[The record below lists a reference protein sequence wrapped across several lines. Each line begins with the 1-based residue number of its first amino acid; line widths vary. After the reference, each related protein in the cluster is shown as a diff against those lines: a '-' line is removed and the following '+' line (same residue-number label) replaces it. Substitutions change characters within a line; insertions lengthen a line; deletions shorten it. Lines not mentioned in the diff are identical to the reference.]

1 MCVKY
6 SSHLVFN
13 QNHRIS
19 FPYTTHFVFAII
31 SFWNFLRKNKLY
43 AAVNL
48 VGLTVS
54 MAFVLL
60 LAVYIQR
67 QLTTDSFQQNADRIY
82 VVANEDNVTMGYW
95 LDKHLKNNF
104 PEIEK
109 GCCVANIASAAAFN
123 IDGERVYGST
133 MAADSTFFEMF
144 SYDLV
149 EGNKADWR
157 VSQDR
162 CMVSREFAN
171 AHFGDKD
178 PLGQTISLNYEGSFQ
193 LTVCGVY
200 EDFGNSIL
208 KAPDVLIRGDLM
220 PKINSSHDEFMSNAG
235 GGICFVMAYPGA
247 DLQGRHD
254 DILDWCE
261 ENFWVY
267 KSQYDKVRIIPLRDM
282 YFLNEGIRYG
292 SDTIQFGNRSF
303 VNLLLAMCI
312 LLLAF
317 AVLNYINMTTALT
330 GFRAKEMATRRLVGA
345 DKRSIFFKVISEST
359 LICGISMLLAILLA
373 EALAPTAS
381 RILEYQVSVF
391 KAVTPVNILLVLG
404 FILVLGILA
413 GIVPALLIQKAQ
425 PIEIVRGTLRLKTKT
440 VYSKVIIVVQN
451 VVAVVMLVSALT
463 IGLQIRHMVSADL
476 GYNTKDIL
484 VVDNAFGQTGQ
495 IRPLLDK
502 WREEPCVEEVGQG
515 DGIPLGGTNNWTMEM
530 PDGHWV
536 SFQQIQGDDKYFD
549 ILGLKVKQDNHQ
561 PNKWWLNEYAFKQIG
576 IEETATEFQTAQNGT
591 RSIGGIYY
599 DFKIRPLE
607 QDQSAAMIY
616 NRGENPDDDYP
627 WVLLVKTTGDQ
638 AAAKKQVEAACKEVF
653 PDRLFE
659 AQYIEE
665 MIEDGFA
672 DESRVLNIVLIFTL
686 LSILVSAL
694 GLFAMSSYY
703 MQQEIR
709 SVSVKKV
716 FGADY
721 SGVLKELVLSFMKM
735 VGIAFVIGVPIAWFI
750 MSRWLSGYGHR
761 INLYW
766 WIFVVA
772 GLIVALIAIASV
784 LYQSIKTART
794 NPAEALKKE

>member
-1 MCVKY
+1 MK
-6 SSHLVFN
+6 
-13 QNHRIS
+13 
-19 FPYTTHFVFAII
+19 

-123 IDGERVYGST
+123 INGERVYGST

-178 PLGQTISLNYEGSFQ
+178 PLGQIISFNYEGSFQ

-208 KAPDVLIRGDLM
+208 KAPDVLIRGDIM
-220 PKINSSHDEFMSNAG
+220 PKINSSHDEYMSNAG

-463 IGLQIRHMVSADL
+463 IGLQIRHMISADL

-484 VVDNAFGQTGQ
+484 VVDNAFGQAGQ

-627 WVLLVKTTGDQ
+627 WILLVKTTGDQ

-735 VGIAFVIGVPIAWFI
+735 VGIAFVIGVPIAWLI
-750 MSRWLSGYGHR
+750 MNHWLSGYGHR

>member
-1 MCVKY
+1 MK
-6 SSHLVFN
+6 
-13 QNHRIS
+13 
-19 FPYTTHFVFAII
+19 

-67 QLTTDSFQQNADRIY
+67 QLTTDSFQKNADRIY
-82 VVANEDNVTMGYW
+82 VIANEDNVTMGYW

-144 SYDLV
+144 SYDLL

-178 PLGQTISLNYEGSFQ
+178 PLGQIISFNYDGSFQ

-208 KAPDVLIRGDLM
+208 KAPDVLIRGDIM

-330 GFRAKEMATRRLVGA
+330 GFRAKEMATRRLVGS
-345 DKRSIFFKVISEST
+345 DKRSIFLKVISEST
-359 LICGISMLLAILLA
+359 IICGISMLLAILLA
-373 EALAPTAS
+373 EALSPLAS
-381 RILEYQVSVF
+381 QILKYQVSIF
-391 KAVTPVNILLVLG
+391 KAVMPVNVLLVLG
-404 FILVLGILA
+404 FIALLGVLS
-413 GIVPALLIQKAQ
+413 GIVPAMLIQQAQ

-440 VYSKVIIVVQN
+440 VYSKVIIIVQN

-463 IGLQIRHMVSADL
+463 MGLQIRHMISADL

-495 IRPLLDK
+495 IRPLLD
-502 WREEPCVEEVGQG
+502 RLRAEPCVEEVGQG
-515 DGIPLGGTNNWTMEM
+515 DGIPLGGTNNLTMEM

-561 PNKWWLNEYAFKQIG
+561 RAWWLNEYAFKQIG
-576 IEETATEFQTAQNGT
+576 IEETATEFQSAKNGT
-591 RSIGGIYY
+591 RQIGGIYY

-607 QDQSAAMIY
+607 EDQSAAMIY

-627 WVLLVKTTGDQ
+627 WILLVKTTGDQ

-686 LSILVSAL
+686 LFILMSAL

-750 MSRWLSGYGHR
+750 MNRWLSGYGHR
-761 INLYW
+761 IDLYW
-766 WIFVVA
+766 WIFALA
-772 GLIVALIAIASV
+772 GLTVVFIAAISV

>member
-1 MCVKY
+1 MK
-6 SSHLVFN
+6 
-13 QNHRIS
+13 
-19 FPYTTHFVFAII
+19 

-178 PLGQTISLNYEGSFQ
+178 PLGQIISFNYEGSFQ

-220 PKINSSHDEFMSNAG
+220 PLINTSHDEYMSNAG

-247 DLQGRHD
+247 DLQARHS

-330 GFRAKEMATRRLVGA
+330 GFRAKEMATRRLVGS
-345 DKRSIFFKVISEST
+345 DKRSIFLKVISEST

-373 EALAPTAS
+373 EALSPLAS
-381 RILEYQVSVF
+381 QILKYQVSIF
-391 KAVTPVNILLVLG
+391 KAVMPVNVLLVLG
-404 FILVLGILA
+404 FIALLGVLS
-413 GIVPALLIQKAQ
+413 GIVPALLIQQAQ

-440 VYSKVIIVVQN
+440 VYSKVIIIVQN

-463 IGLQIRHMVSADL
+463 MGLQIRHMISADL

-495 IRPLLDK
+495 IRPLLD
-502 WREEPCVEEVGQG
+502 RLRAEPCVEEVGQG

-561 PNKWWLNEYAFKQIG
+561 RAWWLNEYAFKQIG
-576 IEETATEFQTAQNGT
+576 IEETATEFQSAKNGT
-591 RSIGGIYY
+591 RQIGGIYY

-607 QDQSAAMIY
+607 EDQSAAMIY

-627 WVLLVKTTGDQ
+627 WILLVKTTGDQ

-686 LSILVSAL
+686 LFILMSAL

-750 MSRWLSGYGHR
+750 MNRWLSGYGHR
-761 INLYW
+761 IDLYW
-766 WIFVVA
+766 WIFALA
-772 GLIVALIAIASV
+772 GLTVAFIAAISV

>member
-1 MCVKY
+1 MK
-6 SSHLVFN
+6 
-13 QNHRIS
+13 
-19 FPYTTHFVFAII
+19 

-144 SYDLV
+144 SYDLL

-178 PLGQTISLNYEGSFQ
+178 PLGQIISFNYEGSFQ

-208 KAPDVLIRGDLM
+208 KAPDVLIRGDIM
-220 PKINSSHDEFMSNAG
+220 PKINSSHDEYMSNAG

-247 DLQGRHD
+247 DLQAKHS

-484 VVDNAFGQTGQ
+484 VVDNAFGQAGQ

-638 AAAKKQVEAACKEVF
+638 ATAKKRVEAIAGEVF
-653 PDRLFE
+653 PGRLFE

-794 NPAEALKKE
+794 NPAESLKKE

>member
-1 MCVKY
+1 MK
-6 SSHLVFN
+6 
-13 QNHRIS
+13 
-19 FPYTTHFVFAII
+19 

-178 PLGQTISLNYEGSFQ
+178 PLGQIISFNYEGSFQ

-208 KAPDVLIRGDLM
+208 KAPDVLIRGDIM
-220 PKINSSHDEFMSNAG
+220 PKINSSHDEYMSNAG

-247 DLQGRHD
+247 DLQARHS

-495 IRPLLDK
+495 IRPLLD
-502 WREEPCVEEVGQG
+502 RLRAEPCVEEVGQG

-530 PDGHWV
+530 LDGHWV

-576 IEETATEFQTAQNGT
+576 IEETAMEFQSAKNGT
-591 RSIGGIYY
+591 RAIGGIYY

-616 NRGENPDDDYP
+616 NRGENPNDDYP
-627 WVLLVKTTGDQ
+627 WVLLVKTTGDK

>member
-1 MCVKY
+1 MK
-6 SSHLVFN
+6 
-13 QNHRIS
+13 
-19 FPYTTHFVFAII
+19 
-31 SFWNFLRKNKLY
+31 SFWNFLKKNKLY
-43 AAVNL
+43 GAINL

-60 LAVYIQR
+60 LAVYVQR
-67 QLTTDSFQQNADRIY
+67 QLSTDSFQENADRIY
-82 VVANEDNVTMGYW
+82 VIANEDNVTMGYW

-109 GCCVANIASAAAFN
+109 GCCVANMSSSAAFS

-133 MAADSTFFEMF
+133 MAADSTFFEIF

-149 EGNKADWR
+149 KGNKADWR
-157 VSQDR
+157 VSWDR
-162 CMVSREFAN
+162 CMVSEEFAN
-171 AHFGDKD
+171 ANFGEKD
-178 PLGQTISLNYEGSFQ
+178 PIGQIIQFNYEGTFP
-193 LTVCGVY
+193 LTVCGIY
-200 EDFGNSIL
+200 KEFGNSIL
-208 KAPDVLIRGDLM
+208 KAPDVLVRGEMM
-220 PKINSSHDEFMSNAG
+220 PKTNSSHDEYMSNAG

-247 DLQGRHD
+247 DLLARQD
-254 DILDWCE
+254 DILSWCE
-261 ENFWVY
+261 EHFWVY

-303 VNLLLAMCI
+303 VNLLLAMCL

-345 DKRSIFFKVISEST
+345 EKRSIFLKVISEST
-359 LICGISMLLAILLA
+359 IICAISMLLAILLA

-627 WVLLVKTTGDQ
+627 WILLVKTTGDQ
-638 AAAKKQVEAACKEVF
+638 AAAKKRVEAIAAEVF
-653 PDRLFE
+653 PGRLFE

-672 DESRVLNIVLIFTL
+672 DESRVLKIVLIFTL

-735 VGIAFVIGVPIAWFI
+735 VGIAFVIGVPIAWLI

-761 INLYW
+761 IDLHW
-766 WIFVVA
+766 WIFALA
-772 GLIVALIAIASV
+772 GLAVAFIAAISV

>member
-1 MCVKY
+1 MK
-6 SSHLVFN
+6 
-13 QNHRIS
+13 
-19 FPYTTHFVFAII
+19 
-31 SFWNFLRKNKLY
+31 SFWNFLKKNKLY
-43 AAVNL
+43 GAINL

-60 LAVYIQR
+60 LAAYIQR
-67 QLTTDSFQQNADRIY
+67 QLTTDSFQKNADRIY
-82 VVANEDNVTMGYW
+82 VIANEDNVTMGYW

-109 GCCVANIASAAAFN
+109 GCCVANVASADAFT
-123 IDGERVYGST
+123 IGGELVYGST

-157 VSQDR
+157 VSWDR

-171 AHFGDKD
+171 VHFGDKD
-178 PLGQTISLNYEGSFQ
+178 PIGQVVTYNNGNYQ
-193 LTVCGVY
+193 LTVCGIY

-208 KAPDVLIRGDLM
+208 KAPDVLLRGEIM
-220 PKINSSHDEFMSNAG
+220 TKINSANNEGMSNAG
-235 GGICFVMAYPGA
+235 SGICFVMAYPDA
-247 DLQGRHD
+247 DLQARQG

-261 ENFWVY
+261 KNFWVY
-267 KSQYDKVRIIPLRDM
+267 KSQYDKVRLIPLRDM

-303 VNLLLAMCI
+303 VNLLLAMCL

-345 DKRSIFFKVISEST
+345 DKRSIFLKVISEST

-381 RILEYQVSVF
+381 RILEYQVSIF
-391 KAVTPVNILLVLG
+391 KAITPVNVLLVLG
-404 FILVLGILA
+404 FIVILGILS
-413 GIVPALLIQKAQ
+413 GLVPALLIQKAQ

-440 VYSKVIIVVQN
+440 VYSKVIIIVQN
-451 VVAVVMLVSALT
+451 VVAIIMLVSALT
-463 IGLQIRHMVSADL
+463 MGLQIRHMISADL

-495 IRPLLDK
+495 IRPLLD
-502 WREEPCVEEVGQG
+502 RLRAEPCVEEVGQG
-515 DGIPLGGTNNWTMEM
+515 DGIPLGGTNNWTMELA
-530 PDGHWV
+530 DGRWV

-561 PNKWWLNEYAFKQIG
+561 RAWWLNEYAFKQIG
-576 IEETATEFQTAQNGT
+576 IEETATEFQSAKNGT
-591 RSIGGIYY
+591 RQIGGIYY

-607 QDQSAAMIY
+607 ADQSAALIY

-750 MSRWLSGYGHR
+750 MNRWLSGYGHR
-761 INLYW
+761 INLHW
-766 WIFVVA
+766 WIFALA
-772 GLIVALIAIASV
+772 GLAVAIIAAISV
-784 LYQSIKTART
+784 LYQSVKTAQT

>member
-1 MCVKY
+1 MK
-6 SSHLVFN
+6 
-13 QNHRIS
+13 
-19 FPYTTHFVFAII
+19 

-109 GCCVANIASAAAFN
+109 GCCVSNIASAAAFN

-178 PLGQTISLNYEGSFQ
+178 PLGQIISFNYEGSFQ

-220 PKINSSHDEFMSNAG
+220 PLINTSHDEYMSNAG

-247 DLQGRHD
+247 DLQARHS

-330 GFRAKEMATRRLVGA
+330 GFRAKEMATRRLVGS
-345 DKRSIFFKVISEST
+345 DKRSIFLKVISEST

-373 EALAPTAS
+373 EALSPLAS
-381 RILEYQVSVF
+381 QILKYQVSIF
-391 KAVTPVNILLVLG
+391 KAVMPVNVLLVLG
-404 FILVLGILA
+404 FIALLGVLS
-413 GIVPALLIQKAQ
+413 GIVPALLIQQAQ

-440 VYSKVIIVVQN
+440 VYSKVIIIVQN

-463 IGLQIRHMVSADL
+463 MGLQIRHMISADL

-495 IRPLLDK
+495 IRPLLD
-502 WREEPCVEEVGQG
+502 RLRAEPCVEEVGQG
-515 DGIPLGGTNNWTMEM
+515 DGIPLGGTNNLTMEM

-561 PNKWWLNEYAFKQIG
+561 RAWWLNEYAFKQIG
-576 IEETATEFQTAQNGT
+576 IEETATEFQSAKNGT
-591 RSIGGIYY
+591 SQIGGIYY

-607 QDQSAAMIY
+607 EDQSAAMIY

-627 WVLLVKTTGDQ
+627 WILLVKTTGDH

-659 AQYIEE
+659 AQYIEG

-686 LSILVSAL
+686 LFILMSAL

-750 MSRWLSGYGHR
+750 MNRWLSGYGHR
-761 INLYW
+761 IDLYW
-766 WIFVVA
+766 WIFALA
-772 GLIVALIAIASV
+772 GLTVAFIAAISV

>member
-1 MCVKY
+1 MK
-6 SSHLVFN
+6 
-13 QNHRIS
+13 
-19 FPYTTHFVFAII
+19 

-43 AAVNL
+43 AVVNL

-178 PLGQTISLNYEGSFQ
+178 PLGQIISFNYEGSFQ

-247 DLQGRHD
+247 DLQARHS

-638 AAAKKQVEAACKEVF
+638 AATKERVEAIAGEVF
-653 PDRLFE
+653 PGRLFE

-735 VGIAFVIGVPIAWFI
+735 VGIAFVIGVPIAWLI
-750 MSRWLSGYGHR
+750 MNRWLSGYGHR
-761 INLYW
+761 IDLHW
-766 WIFVVA
+766 WIFVLA
-772 GLIVALIAIASV
+772 GLAVAVIAAISV

>member
-1 MCVKY
+1 MK
-6 SSHLVFN
+6 
-13 QNHRIS
+13 
-19 FPYTTHFVFAII
+19 
-31 SFWNFLRKNKLY
+31 SFWNFLKKNKLY
-43 AAVNL
+43 GAINL

-123 IDGERVYGST
+123 INGERVYGST

-178 PLGQTISLNYEGSFQ
+178 PLGQIISFNYEGSFQ

-208 KAPDVLIRGDLM
+208 KAPDVLIRGDIM
-220 PKINSSHDEFMSNAG
+220 PKINSSHDEYMSNAG

-247 DLQGRHD
+247 DLQARHS

-627 WVLLVKTTGDQ
+627 WILLVKTTGDQ

-766 WIFVVA
+766 WIFLAA
-772 GLIVALIAIASV
+772 GAVVALIAIASV

>member
-1 MCVKY
+1 MK
-6 SSHLVFN
+6 
-13 QNHRIS
+13 
-19 FPYTTHFVFAII
+19 
-31 SFWNFLRKNKLY
+31 SFWNFLKKNKLY
-43 AAVNL
+43 GAINL

-60 LAVYIQR
+60 LAAYVQR
-67 QLTTDSFQQNADRIY
+67 QLSTDSFQKNADRIY
-82 VVANEDNVTMGYW
+82 VIANEDNVTMGYW

-123 IDGERVYGST
+123 INGERVYGST

-144 SYDLV
+144 SYDLL

-178 PLGQTISLNYEGSFQ
+178 PLGQIISFNYEGSFQ

-208 KAPDVLIRGDLM
+208 KAPDVLIRGDIM
-220 PKINSSHDEFMSNAG
+220 PLINTSHDEYMSNAG

-247 DLQGRHD
+247 DLLARQD
-254 DILDWCE
+254 DILSWCE
-261 ENFWVY
+261 EHFWVY

-303 VNLLLAMCI
+303 VNLLLAMCL

-345 DKRSIFFKVISEST
+345 EKRSIFLKVISEST
-359 LICGISMLLAILLA
+359 IICAISMLLAILLA

-381 RILEYQVSVF
+381 RILEYQVSIF
-391 KAVTPVNILLVLG
+391 KAITPVNVLLVLG
-404 FILVLGILA
+404 FIVILGILS
-413 GIVPALLIQKAQ
+413 GLVPALLIQQAQ

-576 IEETATEFQTAQNGT
+576 IDESAMEFVSAKNGT

-607 QDQSAAMIY
+607 ADQSAAMIY

-638 AAAKKQVEAACKEVF
+638 AAAKKQVEAAGKEVF

-659 AQYIEE
+659 AQYIKE
-665 MIEDGFA
+665 MIEDGFS

-750 MSRWLSGYGHR
+750 MNRWLSGYGHR
-761 INLYW
+761 IDLHW
-766 WIFVVA
+766 WIFVLA
-772 GLIVALIAIASV
+772 GLAVAFIAAISV

>member
-1 MCVKY
+1 MK
-6 SSHLVFN
+6 
-13 QNHRIS
+13 
-19 FPYTTHFVFAII
+19 
-31 SFWNFLRKNKLY
+31 SFWNFLKKNKLY

-178 PLGQTISLNYEGSFQ
+178 PLGQIISFNYEGSFQ

-303 VNLLLAMCI
+303 VNLLLAMCL

-345 DKRSIFFKVISEST
+345 DKRSIFLKVISEST

-373 EALAPTAS
+373 EALCPAVS
-381 RILEYQVSVF
+381 RLLEYQVSIF
-391 KAVTPVNILLVLG
+391 KAITPVNVLLVLG
-404 FILVLGILA
+404 FIVILGVLS
-413 GIVPALLIQKAQ
+413 GIVPALLIQQAQ

-440 VYSKVIIVVQN
+440 VYSKVIIIVQN

-463 IGLQIRHMVSADL
+463 MGLQIRHLISADL

-515 DGIPLGGTNNWTMEM
+515 DGIPLEGTNNWTMEM

-576 IEETATEFQTAQNGT
+576 IDESAMEFVTAQNGT
-591 RSIGGIYY
+591 QSIGGIYY

-607 QDQSAAMIY
+607 QDQSATMIY
-616 NRGENPDDDYP
+616 NRGENTDDDYP
-627 WVLLVKTTGDQ
+627 WVLIVKTTGDQ
-638 AAAKKQVEAACKEVF
+638 AAAKKRVEAIAGEVF
-653 PDRLFE
+653 PGRLFE

-665 MIEDGFA
+665 MIEDGFG
-672 DESRVLNIVLIFTL
+672 DESRVLKIVIIFTL

-750 MSRWLSGYGHR
+750 MNRWLSGYGHR
-761 INLYW
+761 INLHW
-766 WIFVVA
+766 WIFLPA
-772 GLIVALIAIASV
+772 GAVVALIAIVSV

>member
-1 MCVKY
+1 MK
-6 SSHLVFN
+6 
-13 QNHRIS
+13 
-19 FPYTTHFVFAII
+19 

-144 SYDLV
+144 SYDLL

-178 PLGQTISLNYEGSFQ
+178 PLGQIISFNYEGSFQ

-208 KAPDVLIRGDLM
+208 KAPDVLIRGDIM

-330 GFRAKEMATRRLVGA
+330 GFRAKEMATRRLVGS
-345 DKRSIFFKVISEST
+345 DKRSIFLKVISEST

-373 EALAPTAS
+373 EALSPLAS
-381 RILEYQVSVF
+381 QILKYQVPIF
-391 KAVTPVNILLVLG
+391 KAVMPVNVLLVLG
-404 FILVLGILA
+404 FIALLGVLS
-413 GIVPALLIQKAQ
+413 GIVPALLIQQAQ

-440 VYSKVIIVVQN
+440 VYSKVIIIVQN

-463 IGLQIRHMVSADL
+463 MGLQIRHMISADL

-495 IRPLLDK
+495 IRPLLD
-502 WREEPCVEEVGQG
+502 RLRAEPCVEEVGQG
-515 DGIPLGGTNNWTMEM
+515 DGIPLGGTNNLTMEM

-561 PNKWWLNEYAFKQIG
+561 RAWGLNEYAFKQIG
-576 IEETATEFQTAQNGT
+576 IEETATEFQSAKNGT
-591 RSIGGIYY
+591 RQIGGIYY

-607 QDQSAAMIY
+607 EDQSAAMIY

-627 WVLLVKTTGDQ
+627 WILLLKTTGDQ

-686 LSILVSAL
+686 LFILVSAL

-750 MSRWLSGYGHR
+750 MNRWLSGYGHR
-761 INLYW
+761 IDLYW
-766 WIFVVA
+766 WIFALA
-772 GLIVALIAIASV
+772 GLTVAFIAAISV

-794 NPAEALKKE
+794 NPVEALKKE

>member
-1 MCVKY
+1 MK
-6 SSHLVFN
+6 
-13 QNHRIS
+13 
-19 FPYTTHFVFAII
+19 
-31 SFWNFLRKNKLY
+31 SFWNFLKKNKLY
-43 AAVNL
+43 GAINL

-67 QLTTDSFQQNADRIY
+67 QLSTDSFQENADRIY
-82 VVANEDNVTMGYW
+82 VIATERQVNIAYW

-109 GCCVANIASAAAFN
+109 SCCVANLASADAFT
-123 IDGERVYGST
+123 IGGELVYGST
-133 MAADSTFFEMF
+133 MAADSMFFDIF

-157 VSQDR
+157 VSWDR
-162 CMVSREFAN
+162 CMVSKEFAN

-178 PLGQTISLNYEGSFQ
+178 PIGQVITYNKNDNYQ
-193 LTVCGVY
+193 LSVCGVY

-208 KAPDVLIRGDLM
+208 KAPDVLLRGEIM
-220 PKINSSHDEFMSNAG
+220 TKTNSANNEEMSNAG
-235 GGICFVMAYPGA
+235 SGICFVMTHPGA
-247 DLQGRHD
+247 DFLAKHD
-254 DILDWCE
+254 AVLDWLK
-261 ENFWVY
+261 ENFWLY
-267 KSQYDKVRIIPLRDM
+267 KTQADEVRFIPLRDM
-282 YFLNEGIRYG
+282 YFLNSGNREGTG
-292 SDTIQFGNRSF
+292 TIQFGNRSF

-345 DKRSIFFKVISEST
+345 EKRSIFLKVISEST
-359 LICGISMLLAILLA
+359 IICAISMLLAILLA

-381 RILEYQVSVF
+381 RILEYQISIF
-391 KAVTPVNILLVLG
+391 KAVTPVNVLLVLG
-404 FILVLGILA
+404 FILVLGILS

-440 VYSKVIIVVQN
+440 VYSKVIIIVQN

-463 IGLQIRHMVSADL
+463 MGLQIRHMVSADL

-561 PNKWWLNEYAFKQIG
+561 RAWWLNEYAFKQIG
-576 IEETATEFQTAQNGT
+576 IDESETEFVSAKNGT
-591 RSIGGIYY
+591 RAIGGIYY

-638 AAAKKQVEAACKEVF
+638 AAARKQVEAACKEVF

-750 MSRWLSGYGHR
+750 MNHWLSGYGHR
-761 INLYW
+761 IGLHW
-766 WIFVVA
+766 WIFVLA
-772 GLIVALIAIASV
+772 GLVVALIAAASV

>member
-1 MCVKY
+1 MK
-6 SSHLVFN
+6 
-13 QNHRIS
+13 
-19 FPYTTHFVFAII
+19 

-43 AAVNL
+43 AVVNL

-67 QLTTDSFQQNADRIY
+67 QLSTDSFQQNADRIY

-178 PLGQTISLNYEGSFQ
+178 PLGQIISFNYEGSFQ

-220 PKINSSHDEFMSNAG
+220 PLINTSHDEYMSNAG

-330 GFRAKEMATRRLVGA
+330 GFRAKEMATRRLIGA
-345 DKRSIFFKVISEST
+345 NKRSIFLKVISEST

-495 IRPLLDK
+495 IRPLLD
-502 WREEPCVEEVGQG
+502 RLRAEPCVEEVGQG

-627 WVLLVKTTGDQ
+627 WILLVKTTGDQ

-750 MSRWLSGYGHR
+750 MNRWLSGYGHR
-761 INLYW
+761 IDLHW
-766 WIFVVA
+766 WIFAIA
-772 GLIVALIAIASV
+772 GLTVAVIAAISV

>member
-1 MCVKY
+1 MK
-6 SSHLVFN
+6 
-13 QNHRIS
+13 
-19 FPYTTHFVFAII
+19 
-31 SFWNFLRKNKLY
+31 SFWNFLKKNKLY
-43 AAVNL
+43 GAINL

-67 QLTTDSFQQNADRIY
+67 QLSTDSFQENADRVFVIG
-82 VVANEDNVTMGYW
+82 NDDRVTMGYW

-109 GCCVANIASAAAFN
+109 GCCVANVASADAFS
-123 IDGERVYGST
+123 IGGELVYGST

-157 VSQDR
+157 VSWDR

-178 PLGQTISLNYEGSFQ
+178 PIGQVVTYNNGNYQ
-193 LTVCGVY
+193 LTVCGIY

-208 KAPDVLIRGDLM
+208 KAPDVLLRGEIM
-220 PKINSSHDEFMSNAG
+220 TKINSANNEEMSNAG
-235 GGICFVMAYPGA
+235 SGICFVMAYPGA
-247 DLQGRHD
+247 DLQARKD

-282 YFLNEGIRYG
+282 YFLEEGTRDG
-292 SDTIQFGNRSF
+292 TETIQFGNRSF

-345 DKRSIFFKVISEST
+345 DKRSIFLKVITEST

-373 EALAPTAS
+373 EALSPAVS
-381 RILEYQVSVF
+381 RMLEYQVSIF
-391 KAVTPVNILLVLG
+391 KAVTLVNVLLVVG
-404 FILVLGILA
+404 FIVVLGVLS

-440 VYSKVIIVVQN
+440 VYSKVIIIVQN
-451 VVAVVMLVSALT
+451 VVAIIMLVSALT
-463 IGLQIRHMVSADL
+463 MGLQIRHMISADL

-484 VVDNAFGQTGQ
+484 VVDNAFGSTGE
-495 IRPLLDK
+495 IRPLLD
-502 WREEPCVEEVGQG
+502 RLRAEPCVEEVGQG
-515 DGIPLGGTNNWTMEM
+515 DGIPLGGTNNWTMEL
-530 PDGHWV
+530 PDGRWV

-561 PNKWWLNEYAFKQIG
+561 RAYWLNEYAFKQIG
-576 IEETATEFQTAQNGT
+576 IEETATEFQSAKNGT
-591 RSIGGIYY
+591 RQIGGIYY

-607 QDQSAAMIY
+607 ADQSAALIY

-627 WVLLVKTTGDQ
+627 WILLVKTTGDQ

-653 PDRLFE
+653 QDRLFE

-750 MSRWLSGYGHR
+750 MNRWLSGYGHR
-761 INLYW
+761 IDLHW
-766 WIFVVA
+766 WIFALA
-772 GLIVALIAIASV
+772 GLAVAFIAAISV

>member
-1 MCVKY
+1 MK
-6 SSHLVFN
+6 
-13 QNHRIS
+13 
-19 FPYTTHFVFAII
+19 
-31 SFWNFLRKNKLY
+31 SFWNFLKKNKLY
-43 AAVNL
+43 GAINL

-67 QLTTDSFQQNADRIY
+67 QLSTDSFQQNADRIY
-82 VVANEDNVTMGYW
+82 VVANEDNVMMGYW

-123 IDGERVYGST
+123 INGERVYGST

-157 VSQDR
+157 VSWDR
-162 CMVSREFAN
+162 CMVSEEFAN
-171 AHFGDKD
+171 ANFGEKD
-178 PLGQTISLNYEGSFQ
+178 PIGQIIQFNYEGAFP
-193 LTVCGVY
+193 LTVCGIY
-200 EDFGNSIL
+200 KEFGNSIL
-208 KAPDVLIRGDLM
+208 KAPDVLVRGEMM
-220 PKINSSHDEFMSNAG
+220 PKTNSSHDEYMSNAG

-247 DLQGRHD
+247 DLLARQD
-254 DILDWCE
+254 DILSWCE
-261 ENFWVY
+261 EHFWVY

-345 DKRSIFFKVISEST
+345 DKRSIFLKVIAEST

-561 PNKWWLNEYAFKQIG
+561 PNKWWLNEYAFKEIG
-576 IEETATEFQTAQNGT
+576 IEETATEYQTAKNGT
-591 RSIGGIYY
+591 RQIGGIYY

-607 QDQSAAMIY
+607 ADQSAALIY
-616 NRGENPDDDYP
+616 NRGDNPDDDYP

-672 DESRVLNIVLIFTL
+672 DESRVLKIVLIFTL
-686 LSILVSAL
+686 LSVLVSAL

-735 VGIAFVIGVPIAWFI
+735 VGIAFVIGVPIAWLI
-750 MSRWLSGYGHR
+750 MNHWLSGYGHR
-761 INLYW
+761 IGLHW
-766 WIFVVA
+766 WIFLAA
-772 GLIVALIAIASV
+772 GAVVALIAIVSV

>member
-1 MCVKY
+1 MK
-6 SSHLVFN
+6 
-13 QNHRIS
+13 
-19 FPYTTHFVFAII
+19 

-95 LDKHLKNNF
+95 LDRHLKNNF

-144 SYDLV
+144 SYDLL

-178 PLGQTISLNYEGSFQ
+178 PLGQIISFNYDGSFQ

-208 KAPDVLIRGDLM
+208 KAPDVLIRGDIM
-220 PKINSSHDEFMSNAG
+220 PKINSSNDEFMSNAG
-235 GGICFVMAYPGA
+235 GGVCFVMTYPGA
-247 DLQGRHD
+247 DLQARQS

-267 KSQYDKVRIIPLRDM
+267 KRQYDNVRLIPLRNM
-282 YFLNEGIRYG
+282 YFLDDGNKDWTE
-292 SDTIQFGNRSF
+292 TIQFGNRSF

-330 GFRAKEMATRRLVGA
+330 GFRAKEMATRRLVGS
-345 DKRSIFFKVISEST
+345 DKRSIFLKVISEST

-373 EALAPTAS
+373 EALSPLAS
-381 RILEYQVSVF
+381 QILKYQVSIF
-391 KAVTPVNILLVLG
+391 KAVMPVNVLLVLG
-404 FILVLGILA
+404 FIALLGVLS
-413 GIVPALLIQKAQ
+413 GIVPALLIQQAQ

-440 VYSKVIIVVQN
+440 VYSKVIIIVQN

-463 IGLQIRHMVSADL
+463 MGLQIRHMISADL

-495 IRPLLDK
+495 IRPLLD
-502 WREEPCVEEVGQG
+502 RLRAEPCVEEVGQG

-561 PNKWWLNEYAFKQIG
+561 RAWWLNEYAFKQIG
-576 IEETATEFQTAQNGT
+576 IEETATEFQSAKNGT
-591 RSIGGIYY
+591 RQIGGIYY

-607 QDQSAAMIY
+607 EDQSAAMIY
-616 NRGENPDDDYP
+616 NRGENTDDDYP
-627 WVLLVKTTGDQ
+627 WILLVKTTGDQ

-686 LSILVSAL
+686 LFILMSAL

-750 MSRWLSGYGHR
+750 MNRWLSGYGHR
-761 INLYW
+761 IDLYW
-766 WIFVVA
+766 WIFALA
-772 GLIVALIAIASV
+772 GLTVAFIAAISV

-794 NPAEALKKE
+794 NLAEALKKE

>member
-1 MCVKY
+1 MK
-6 SSHLVFN
+6 
-13 QNHRIS
+13 
-19 FPYTTHFVFAII
+19 
-31 SFWNFLRKNKLY
+31 SFWNFIKKNKLY
-43 AAVNL
+43 GAINL

-60 LAVYIQR
+60 LAVYVQR
-67 QLTTDSFQQNADRIY
+67 QLSTDTFQENADRIY
-82 VVANEDNVTMGYW
+82 VIANEDNVTMGYW

-144 SYDLV
+144 SYDLL

-178 PLGQTISLNYEGSFQ
+178 PLGQIISFNYDGSFQ

-208 KAPDVLIRGDLM
+208 KAPDVLIRGDIM

-267 KSQYDKVRIIPLRDM
+267 KSQYDKVRIIPLREM

-330 GFRAKEMATRRLVGA
+330 GFRAKEMATRRLVGS
-345 DKRSIFFKVISEST
+345 DKRSIFLKVISEST

-373 EALAPTAS
+373 EALSPLAS
-381 RILEYQVSVF
+381 QILKYQVSIF
-391 KAVTPVNILLVLG
+391 KAVMPVNVLLVLG
-404 FILVLGILA
+404 FIALLGVLS
-413 GIVPALLIQKAQ
+413 GIVPALLIQQAQ

-440 VYSKVIIVVQN
+440 VYSKVIIIVQN

-463 IGLQIRHMVSADL
+463 MGLQIRHMISADL

-495 IRPLLDK
+495 IRPLLD
-502 WREEPCVEEVGQG
+502 RLRAEPCVEEVGQG
-515 DGIPLGGTNNWTMEM
+515 DGIPLGGTNNLTMEM

-561 PNKWWLNEYAFKQIG
+561 RAWWLNEYAFKQIG
-576 IEETATEFQTAQNGT
+576 IEETATEFQSAKNGT
-591 RSIGGIYY
+591 RQIGGIYY

-607 QDQSAAMIY
+607 EDQSAAMIY

-627 WVLLVKTTGDQ
+627 WILLVKTTGDQ

-686 LSILVSAL
+686 LFILVSAL

-750 MSRWLSGYGHR
+750 MNRWLSGYGHR
-761 INLYW
+761 IDLYW
-766 WIFVVA
+766 WIFALA
-772 GLIVALIAIASV
+772 GLTVAFIAAISV

>member
-1 MCVKY
+1 MK
-6 SSHLVFN
+6 
-13 QNHRIS
+13 
-19 FPYTTHFVFAII
+19 
-31 SFWNFLRKNKLY
+31 SFWNFLKKNKLY
-43 AAVNL
+43 GAINL

-67 QLTTDSFQQNADRIY
+67 QLSTDSFQKNADRIY
-82 VVANEDNVTMGYW
+82 VIANEDNVMMGYW

-123 IDGERVYGST
+123 INGERVYGST

-157 VSQDR
+157 VSWDR

-178 PLGQTISLNYEGSFQ
+178 PIGQVITLNDNADYP

-208 KAPDVLIRGDLM
+208 KAPDVLMRGEIM
-220 PKINSSHDEFMSNAG
+220 PKINSAQDESMSNAG

-247 DLQGRHD
+247 DLQARQS

-282 YFLNEGIRYG
+282 YFLEEGTRDG
-292 SDTIQFGNRSF
+292 TETIQFGNRSF

-345 DKRSIFFKVISEST
+345 DKRSIFLKVIAEST

-373 EALAPTAS
+373 EALSPAVS
-381 RILEYQVSVF
+381 RMLEYQVSIF
-391 KAVTPVNILLVLG
+391 KAITPVNVLLVLG
-404 FILVLGILA
+404 FIVVLGVLS

-440 VYSKVIIVVQN
+440 VYSKVIIIVQN
-451 VVAVVMLVSALT
+451 VVAIIMLVSALT
-463 IGLQIRHMVSADL
+463 MGLQIRHMISADL

-495 IRPLLDK
+495 IRPLLD
-502 WREEPCVEEVGQG
+502 RLRAEPCVEEVGQG
-515 DGIPLGGTNNWTMEM
+515 DGIPLGGTNNWTMEL
-530 PDGHWV
+530 PDGRWV

-561 PNKWWLNEYAFKQIG
+561 RAWWLNEYAFKQIG
-576 IEETATEFQTAQNGT
+576 IEETATEFQSAKNGT
-591 RSIGGIYY
+591 RQIGGIYY

-607 QDQSAAMIY
+607 ADQSAALIY

-665 MIEDGFA
+665 MIEDGFS

-735 VGIAFVIGVPIAWFI
+735 VGLAFVIGVPIAWFI
-750 MSRWLSGYGHR
+750 MNRWLSGYGHR
-761 INLYW
+761 INLHW
-766 WIFVVA
+766 WIFALA
-772 GLIVALIAIASV
+772 GLAVAIIAAISV
-784 LYQSIKTART
+784 LYQSVKTAQT

>member
-1 MCVKY
+1 MK
-6 SSHLVFN
+6 
-13 QNHRIS
+13 
-19 FPYTTHFVFAII
+19 

-60 LAVYIQR
+60 LAVYVQR
-67 QLTTDSFQQNADRIY
+67 QLTTDSFQKNADRIY
-82 VVANEDNVTMGYW
+82 VIANEDNVTMGYW

-144 SYDLV
+144 SYDLL

-178 PLGQTISLNYEGSFQ
+178 PLGQIISFNYEGSFQ

-208 KAPDVLIRGDLM
+208 KAPDVLIRGDIM
-220 PKINSSHDEFMSNAG
+220 PKINSSNDEFMSNAG

-247 DLQGRHD
+247 DLQARQS

-267 KSQYDKVRIIPLRDM
+267 KRQYDNVRLIPLRNM
-282 YFLNEGIRYG
+282 YFLDDGNKDWTE
-292 SDTIQFGNRSF
+292 TIQFGNRSF

-330 GFRAKEMATRRLVGA
+330 GFRAKEMATRRLVGS
-345 DKRSIFFKVISEST
+345 DKRSIFLKVISEST

-373 EALAPTAS
+373 EALSPLAS
-381 RILEYQVSVF
+381 QILKYQVSIF
-391 KAVTPVNILLVLG
+391 KAVMPVNVLLVLG
-404 FILVLGILA
+404 FIALLGVLS
-413 GIVPALLIQKAQ
+413 GIVPALLIQQAQ

-440 VYSKVIIVVQN
+440 VYSKVIIIVQN

-463 IGLQIRHMVSADL
+463 MGLQIRHMISADL

-495 IRPLLDK
+495 IRPLLD
-502 WREEPCVEEVGQG
+502 RLRAEPCVEEVGQG
-515 DGIPLGGTNNWTMEM
+515 DGIPLGGTNNLTMEM

-561 PNKWWLNEYAFKQIG
+561 RAWWLNEYAFKQIG
-576 IEETATEFQTAQNGT
+576 IEETATEFQSAKNGT
-591 RSIGGIYY
+591 RQIGGIYY

-607 QDQSAAMIY
+607 EDQSAAMIY
-616 NRGENPDDDYP
+616 NRGENTDDDYP
-627 WVLLVKTTGDQ
+627 WILLVKTTGDQ

-686 LSILVSAL
+686 LFILMSAL

-750 MSRWLSGYGHR
+750 MNRWLSGYGHR
-761 INLYW
+761 IDLYW
-766 WIFVVA
+766 WIFALA
-772 GLIVALIAIASV
+772 GLTVAFIAAISV

>member
-1 MCVKY
+1 MK
-6 SSHLVFN
+6 
-13 QNHRIS
+13 
-19 FPYTTHFVFAII
+19 
-31 SFWNFLRKNKLY
+31 SFWNFLKKNKLY

-178 PLGQTISLNYEGSFQ
+178 PLGQIISFNYEGSFQ

-267 KSQYDKVRIIPLRDM
+267 KSLYDKVRIIPLRDM

-303 VNLLLAMCI
+303 VNLLLAMCL

-373 EALAPTAS
+373 EALSPLAS
-381 RILEYQVSVF
+381 QILKYQVSIF
-391 KAVTPVNILLVLG
+391 KAVTPVNVLLVLG
-404 FILVLGILA
+404 FIVILGVLS
-413 GIVPALLIQKAQ
+413 GIVPALLIQQAQ

-463 IGLQIRHMVSADL
+463 IGLQIRYMISADL

-484 VVDNAFGQTGQ
+484 VVDNAYGQTGQ

-638 AAAKKQVEAACKEVF
+638 AAAKKRVEAACKEVF

-672 DESRVLNIVLIFTL
+672 DESRVLKIVIIFTL

-750 MSRWLSGYGHR
+750 MNLWLSGYGHR
-761 INLYW
+761 INLHW
-766 WIFVVA
+766 WIFLPA
-772 GLIVALIAIASV
+772 GAVVALIAIVSV
-784 LYQSIKTART
+784 LYHSIKTART

>member
-1 MCVKY
+1 MK
-6 SSHLVFN
+6 
-13 QNHRIS
+13 
-19 FPYTTHFVFAII
+19 

-123 IDGERVYGST
+123 INGERVYGST

-178 PLGQTISLNYEGSFQ
+178 PLGQIISFNYEGSFQ

-208 KAPDVLIRGDLM
+208 KAPDVLIRGDIM

-627 WVLLVKTTGDQ
+627 WILLVKTTGDQ

>member
-1 MCVKY
+1 MK
-6 SSHLVFN
+6 
-13 QNHRIS
+13 
-19 FPYTTHFVFAII
+19 
-31 SFWNFLRKNKLY
+31 SFWNFLKKNKLY
-43 AAVNL
+43 GAINL

-60 LAVYIQR
+60 LAVYVQR
-67 QLTTDSFQQNADRIY
+67 QLTTDSFQKNADRIY
-82 VVANEDNVTMGYW
+82 VIANEDNVTMGYW

-109 GCCVANIASAAAFN
+109 GCCVANVASADAFT
-123 IDGERVYGST
+123 IGGELVYGST

-157 VSQDR
+157 VSWDR

-171 AHFGDKD
+171 VHFGDKD
-178 PLGQTISLNYEGSFQ
+178 PIGQVVTYNNGNYQ
-193 LTVCGVY
+193 LTVCGIY

-208 KAPDVLIRGDLM
+208 KAPDVLLRGEIM
-220 PKINSSHDEFMSNAG
+220 TKINSANNEGMSNAG
-235 GGICFVMAYPGA
+235 SGICFVMAYPDA
-247 DLQGRHD
+247 DLQARQG

-261 ENFWVY
+261 KNFWVY
-267 KSQYDKVRIIPLRDM
+267 KSHYDKVRIIPLRDM

-303 VNLLLAMCI
+303 VNLLLAMCL

-345 DKRSIFFKVISEST
+345 DKRSIFLKVISEST

-373 EALAPTAS
+373 EALCPAVS
-381 RILEYQVSVF
+381 RLLEYQVSIF
-391 KAVTPVNILLVLG
+391 KAVTPVNVLLVLG
-404 FILVLGILA
+404 FIVVLGVLS
-413 GIVPALLIQKAQ
+413 GIVPALLIQQAQ

-440 VYSKVIIVVQN
+440 VYSKVIIIVQN

-463 IGLQIRHMVSADL
+463 MGLQIRHMISADL

-495 IRPLLDK
+495 IRPLLD
-502 WREEPCVEEVGQG
+502 RLRTEPCVEEVGQG

-549 ILGLKVKQDNHQ
+549 ILGLKIKQDNHQ
-561 PNKWWLNEYAFKQIG
+561 RAYWLNEYAFKQIG
-576 IEETATEFQTAQNGT
+576 IEETATEFQTAQAGT
-591 RSIGGIYY
+591 RQIGGIYY

-607 QDQSAAMIY
+607 ADQSAAMIF
-616 NRGENPDDDYP
+616 NHGEYPDDNYP
-627 WVLLVKTTGDQ
+627 WVLIVKTTGDQ
-638 AAAKKQVEAACKEVF
+638 AAAKKRVEAIAGEVF
-653 PDRLFE
+653 PGRLFE

-665 MIEDGFA
+665 MIEDGFG
-672 DESRVLNIVLIFTL
+672 DESRVLKIVIIFTL

-750 MSRWLSGYGHR
+750 MNRWLSGYGHR
-761 INLYW
+761 IDLHW
-766 WIFVVA
+766 WIFALA
-772 GLIVALIAIASV
+772 GLAVAFIATISV

>member
-1 MCVKY
+1 MK
-6 SSHLVFN
+6 
-13 QNHRIS
+13 
-19 FPYTTHFVFAII
+19 
-31 SFWNFLRKNKLY
+31 SFWNFLKKNKLY
-43 AAVNL
+43 GAINL

-60 LAVYIQR
+60 LAAYIQR
-67 QLTTDSFQQNADRIY
+67 QLSTDSFQKNADRIY
-82 VVANEDNVTMGYW
+82 VIANEDNVMMGYW

-123 IDGERVYGST
+123 INGERVYGST

-162 CMVSREFAN
+162 CMVSREFVN

-178 PLGQTISLNYEGSFQ
+178 PIGQVITLNDNADYP

-208 KAPDVLIRGDLM
+208 KAPDVLMRGEIM
-220 PKINSSHDEFMSNAG
+220 PKINSAHNESMSNAG

-247 DLQGRHD
+247 DLQARHG

-282 YFLNEGIRYG
+282 YFLEEGTRDG
-292 SDTIQFGNRSF
+292 TETIQFGNRSF

-345 DKRSIFFKVISEST
+345 DKRSIFLKVISEST

-373 EALAPTAS
+373 EALSPLAS
-381 RILEYQVSVF
+381 QILKYQVSIF
-391 KAVTPVNILLVLG
+391 KAVTPVNVLLVLG
-404 FILVLGILA
+404 FIALLGVLS
-413 GIVPALLIQKAQ
+413 GIVPALLIQQAQ

-440 VYSKVIIVVQN
+440 VYSKVIIIVQN
-451 VVAVVMLVSALT
+451 VVAIIMLVSALT
-463 IGLQIRHMVSADL
+463 MGLQIRHLVTADL

-495 IRPLLDK
+495 IRPLLD
-502 WREEPCVEEVGQG
+502 RLRAEPCVEEVGQG
-515 DGIPLGGTNNWTMEM
+515 DGIPLGGTNNWTMEL
-530 PDGHWV
+530 PDGRWV

-561 PNKWWLNEYAFKQIG
+561 RAWWLNEYAFKQIG
-576 IEETATEFQTAQNGT
+576 IDETATEFQSAKNGT
-591 RSIGGIYY
+591 RQIGGIYY

-607 QDQSAAMIY
+607 EDQSAAMIY

-627 WVLLVKTTGDQ
+627 WILLVKTTGDQ

-750 MSRWLSGYGHR
+750 MNRWLSGYGHR
-761 INLYW
+761 INLHW
-766 WIFVVA
+766 WIFALA
-772 GLIVALIAIASV
+772 GLAVAIIAAISV
-784 LYQSIKTART
+784 LYQSVKTAQT

>member
-1 MCVKY
+1 MMK
-6 SSHLVFN
+6 
-13 QNHRIS
+13 
-19 FPYTTHFVFAII
+19 
-31 SFWNFLRKNKLY
+31 SFWNFLMKNKLY
-43 AAVNL
+43 GAINL

-54 MAFVLL
+54 MTFVLL
-60 LAVYIQR
+60 LDVYIQR

-82 VVANEDNVTMGYW
+82 VVANEENVSMGYW

-109 GCCVANIASAAAFN
+109 GCCVANIASAAAFH

-162 CMVSREFAN
+162 CMVSQEFAH

-178 PLGQTISLNYEGSFQ
+178 PLGQIISLNHNGDFQ

-200 EDFGNSIL
+200 KDFGNSIL
-208 KAPDVLIRGDLM
+208 KTPDVLIRGDLM
-220 PKINSSHDEFMSNAG
+220 PKMNSSHDEYMSNAG
-235 GGICFVMAYPGA
+235 GGICFVMAHPGA
-247 DLQGRHD
+247 DLLARQN
-254 DILDWCE
+254 DILNWCE
-261 ENFWVY
+261 EHFWMY
-267 KSQYDKVRIIPLRDM
+267 KNQWDKVRLIPLRDI
-282 YFLNEGIRYG
+282 YFLESGNQDWTE
-292 SDTIQFGNRSF
+292 TIQLGNRSF
-303 VNLLLAMCI
+303 VNLLLAMC
-312 LLLAF
+312 LLLLTF

-345 DKRSIFFKVISEST
+345 DKRSIFLKVISEST

-373 EALAPTAS
+373 EALSPLAS
-381 RILEYQVSVF
+381 QMLEYQVPIF
-391 KAVTPVNILLVLG
+391 KAITPVNVLLVLG
-404 FILVLGILA
+404 FIMVLGFLA
-413 GIVPALLIQKAQ
+413 GIIPALLIQKVE
-425 PIEIVRGTLRLKTKT
+425 PIEIVRGSLRFKTKT
-440 VYSKVIIVVQN
+440 VYSKVIIVAQN
-451 VVAVVMLVSALT
+451 VVAIIMLVST
-463 IGLQIRHMVSADL
+463 FVMVFQIKHLISADL

-484 VVDNAFGQTGQ
+484 VVDNAFGQSGQ
-495 IRPLLDK
+495 IKPLLDR

-536 SFQQIQGDDKYFD
+536 SFQQIQGDNKYFD

-576 IEETATEFQTAQNGT
+576 IEETATEYNTAQNGT

-607 QDQSAAMIY
+607 EEQSAAMIY
-616 NRGENPDDDYP
+616 NRGENPDDDHP
-627 WVLLVKTTGDQ
+627 WVLLVKTTGDH
-638 AAAKKQVEAACKEVF
+638 AAAKKRVEAVAEEVF
-653 PDRLFE
+653 PGRLFE
-659 AQYIEE
+659 AHYIEE
-665 MIEDGFA
+665 MIEHGFQK
-672 DESRVLNIVLIFTL
+672 EQLVLNIVLIFTL

-703 MQQEIR
+703 MQQEVKT
-709 SVSVKKV
+709 VSVKKV

-721 SGVLKELVLSFMKM
+721 TGVLKELVFSFMKM
-735 VGIAFVIGVPIAWFI
+735 VGIAFIIAVPIAWFI
-750 MSRWLSGYGHR
+750 MNGWLSSYGHR
-761 INLYW
+761 ISLHW
-766 WIFVVA
+766 WIFVLAGLVVA
-772 GLIVALIAIASV
+772 GMAAISV
-784 LYQSIKTART
+784 LYQSIRTART
-794 NPAEALKKE
+794 NPAVALKKE

>member
-1 MCVKY
+1 MK
-6 SSHLVFN
+6 
-13 QNHRIS
+13 
-19 FPYTTHFVFAII
+19 

-82 VVANEDNVTMGYW
+82 LVANEDNVTMGYW
-95 LDKHLKNNF
+95 LDRHLKNNF

-123 IDGERVYGST
+123 INGERVYGST

-178 PLGQTISLNYEGSFQ
+178 PLGQIISFNYEGSFQ

-220 PKINSSHDEFMSNAG
+220 PLINTSHDEYMSNAG

-247 DLQGRHD
+247 DLQARHS

-330 GFRAKEMATRRLVGA
+330 GFRAKEMATRRLVGS
-345 DKRSIFFKVISEST
+345 DKRSIFLKVISEST

-373 EALAPTAS
+373 EALSPLAS
-381 RILEYQVSVF
+381 QILKYQVSIF
-391 KAVTPVNILLVLG
+391 KAVMPVNVLLVLG
-404 FILVLGILA
+404 FIALLGVLS
-413 GIVPALLIQKAQ
+413 GIVPALLIQQAQ

-440 VYSKVIIVVQN
+440 VYSKVIIIVQN

-463 IGLQIRHMVSADL
+463 MGLQIRHMISADL

-495 IRPLLDK
+495 IRPLLD
-502 WREEPCVEEVGQG
+502 RLRAEPCVEEVGQG
-515 DGIPLGGTNNWTMEM
+515 DGIPLGGTNNLTMEM

-561 PNKWWLNEYAFKQIG
+561 RAWWLNEYAFKQIG
-576 IEETATEFQTAQNGT
+576 IEETATEFQSAKNGT
-591 RSIGGIYY
+591 RQIGGIYY

-607 QDQSAAMIY
+607 EDQSAAMIY
-616 NRGENPDDDYP
+616 NRGENTDDDYP
-627 WVLLVKTTGDQ
+627 WILLVKTTGDH

-686 LSILVSAL
+686 LFILMSAL

-721 SGVLKELVLSFMKM
+721 SGVLKELVLAFMKM
-735 VGIAFVIGVPIAWFI
+735 VGVAFVIGVPIAWFI
-750 MSRWLSGYGHR
+750 MNRWLSGYGHR
-761 INLYW
+761 IDLYW
-766 WIFVVA
+766 WIFALA
-772 GLIVALIAIASV
+772 GLTVAFIAAISV

>member
-1 MCVKY
+1 MK
-6 SSHLVFN
+6 
-13 QNHRIS
+13 
-19 FPYTTHFVFAII
+19 

-178 PLGQTISLNYEGSFQ
+178 PLGQIISFNYEGSFQ
-193 LTVCGVY
+193 ITVCGVY

-247 DLQGRHD
+247 DLQARHS

-495 IRPLLDK
+495 IRPLLD
-502 WREEPCVEEVGQG
+502 RLRAEPCVEEVGQG

-530 PDGHWV
+530 LDGHWV

-638 AAAKKQVEAACKEVF
+638 AAAKKRVEAIAVEVF
-653 PDRLFE
+653 PGRLFE

-665 MIEDGFA
+665 MIEEGFA

-750 MSRWLSGYGHR
+750 MNRWLSGYVHR
-761 INLYW
+761 IDLHW
-766 WIFVVA
+766 WIFAIA
-772 GLIVALIAIASV
+772 GLTVAVIAAISV